1 MSKKHKKVLYRIII
15 SLLLFVIVSLLPTA
29 GWVRL
34 ISFLVPYLIVGYDVL
49 KKALGNIF
57 HGRLFDENFLMAL
70 ATVGAFIIAEY
81 AEGVAVML
89 FYQVGELFQSIA
101 VGKSRKSI
109 AALMDIKPE
118 SANVYRDG
126 ELVEVFPEDLLI
138 GEIVLVKPGEKVPVD
153 GSIVEGTTSVSTLAL
168 TGESLPCD
176 KKTGESIISGTINL
190 TSAIKVKVESLYE
203 DSTVAKILDLVENS
217 YDKKA
222 KVDNFIS
229 RFAKYY
235 TPFVVIAALLLAVLG
250 PIISGGNISEWVS
263 RALIFLVVS
272 CPCALV
278 ISVPLSFFAGI
289 GCASRKGVLIK
300 GSNYLEALSQIDTIV
315 FDKTGTLTKGNF
327 KVVEINP
334 TNISKE
340 ALLEYAAYVE
350 SYSNHP
356 IAESIVREYGKDAPS
371 LNVSDVKEI
380 AGQGISALVD
390 GKRIYAGNEKLMKG
404 INVAYERPSK
414 EGSVVYVVMD
424 EKYLG
429 NIIIAD
435 EIKEDSKNAI
445 DMLKNISI
453 KDIVMLT
460 GDKREVANEIG
471 NSLGIKNIFAELLPN
486 QKVEK
491 VEELLSNGAKLAFAG
506 DGINDAPV
514 LARADVG
521 IAMGAMGSDA
531 AIEAADVV
539 LMDDNPTKIAT
550 AVRISKKTM
559 RIVKQNIWFALITKG
574 LVMVLGAM
582 GMANMW
588 FAVFADVGVMVIA
601 ILNAMRTMKI

>member
-15 SLLLFVIVSLLPTA
+15 SLLLFVIVLLLPTA

-176 KKTGESIISGTINL
+176 KKAGESIISGTINL

-514 LARADVG
+514 LARAEVG

-539 LMDDNPTKIAT
+539 LMDDNPLKIAT